1 MKSFMTVL
9 TVVLVGSLLNP
20 VVLADD
26 VEDVRAEVLRFFKAI
41 NSGDVDGFMQHYI
54 VGNTSFVP
62 EGGLLSRVYSPEEQ
76 RKSWQAS
83 VESGRKL
90 NLQLRH
96 LEVDIYGGDT
106 AVTKSYVVGTI
117 TSPEGTVQR
126 RRSTTIDPI
135 GGSLNRGLTK
145 SIRSAQ
151 SPKPPMRS
159 T

>member
-1 MKSFMTVL
+1 MKSFMAVL
-9 TVVLVGSLLNP
+9 TVVVAGWLLNP
-20 VVLADD
+20 VVMADD
-26 VEDVRAEVLRFFKAI
+26 VEDVRAEVLRFFQAI

-62 EGGLLSRVYSPEEQ
+62 GGGLLSRVYSLEEQ

-90 NLQLRH
+90 DLQLRH

-126 RRSTTIDPI
+126 V
-135 GGSLNRGLTK
+135 NWQ
-145 SIRSAQ
+145 RSAVLIKQ
-151 SPKPPMRS
+151 GGQWKEVHHHRS
-159 T
+159 NWTLPQ

>member
-1 MKSFMTVL
+1 MKSFITVL

-62 EGGLLSRVYSPEEQ
+62 GGGLLSRVYSLEEQ

-126 RRSTTIDPI
+126 V
-135 GGSLNRGLTK
+135 NWQ
-145 SIRSAQ
+145 RSAVLIKQ
-151 SPKPPMRS
+151 GAQWKEVHHHRS
-159 T
+159 DWRLPQ